1 MSADNPFTEFKRI
14 ASDDAFEIWEPP
26 YKAAKDLPPDHAL
39 VIAGEDPKVELQCPQ
54 HIGPGLDYWFEN
66 FGIEEFDPPPGPG
79 FWIWEGSVE
88 SKRYDTVDGTDYDVE
103 LEGTYRRLT
112 EEEKESLFTL
122 REDVPWDPKDWIDP
136 EKERAQDAKR
146 KARAVSPIAKLREEW
161 QAFVD
166 ETDPTILQTLRDE
179 HCKRLEFGYFE
190 ESEVIKSWI
199 NDRVRSWLNTHVP
212 NVRYRVHYSLGRLGD
227 NGVVILEATQDRVWE
242 LRLWATHAI
251 R

>member
-1 MSADNPFTEFKRI
+1 MSADSPFMELKPI

-39 VIAGEDPKVELQCPQ
+39 IIAGEDPNIELHVLE

-66 FGIEEFDPPPGPG
+66 LGIEEFDPPPGPG

-88 SKRYDTVDGTDYDVE
+88 SRRYDSPDYGTDYDIE

-112 EEEKESLFTL
+112 EEEKQSLFVDH
-122 REDVPWDPKDWIDP
+122 EDVPWDPKDWIDP
-136 EKERAQDAKR
+136 EKERAQEKS
-146 KARAVSPIAKLREEW
+146 RAVGPIGKLHKEW

-179 HCKRLEFGYFE
+179 HFKRLEFGHFE
-190 ESEVIKSWI
+190 EGEVIKSWSDGCI
-199 NDRVRSWLNTHVP
+199 RLWLNTHIP
-212 NVRYRVHYSLGRLGD
+212 NETIRYRIQYSLSFSGD
-227 NGVVILEATQDRVWE
+227 GSVILEVIRDKTLE
-242 LRLWATHAI
+242 LKLWATTAI